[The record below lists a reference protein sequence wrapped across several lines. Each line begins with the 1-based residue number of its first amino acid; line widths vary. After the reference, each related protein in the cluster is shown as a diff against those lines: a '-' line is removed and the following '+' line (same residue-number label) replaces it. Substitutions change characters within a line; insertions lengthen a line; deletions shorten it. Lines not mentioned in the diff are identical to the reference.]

1 MYIVCAV
8 FVNRHHLRSG
18 CQLGHYQATW
28 LSLIHITIFLLTN
41 RQTLL
46 FVSWDYALVLSCSLS
61 LKILDLSLV
70 IILKLSFGV
79 CEVTA
84 FAVLNYRCY
93 VLVKVGIQDLCE
105 HLIALNWCLRSLNT
119 AVTL

>member
-8 FVNRHHLRSG
+8 FINGHHLRSS

-28 LSLIHITIFLLTN
+28 LSLIHVTIFLLTN

-105 HLIALNWCLRSLNT
+105 HLIALNRCLRSLNT